1 MPETAASPA
10 VAFDEEP
17 PPTPPVAVD
26 VHHAGGLDRSSARA
40 AWPAVLSEIKKT
52 KPGRAQL
59 FGAADIEVDSD
70 GETLVVEFPGDQ
82 AFSVQLAEEPEMR
95 ELLKRALASALGFAP
110 PVRFQLGKGAVRP
123 AEAVRAAAASESPV
137 GVQTP
142 ERAAQPKQAPA
153 SDTSYDDEPVP
164 EYYETGAGM
173 SEPIEATVPVP
184 LAPPTGTDPTAPE
197 SDLTRLLTGMGAQIV
212 AQHAAPPD
220 ALTPATDDDDDAAA
234 ELASA
239 DAAPYGDP
247 GLFDSDA
254 REDEAQ

>member
-1 MPETAASPA
+1 
-10 VAFDEEP
+10 
-17 PPTPPVAVD
+17 
-26 VHHAGGLDRSSARA
+26 
-40 AWPAVLSEIKKT
+40 VLSEIKKA

-82 AFSVQLAEEPEMR
+82 AFSIQLAEEPEMR
-95 ELLKRALASALGFAP
+95 ELLKRSLASALGFAP

-123 AEAVRAAAASESPV
+123 AETTRTAASSESPASAP
-137 GVQTP
+137 TR
-142 ERAAQPKQAPA
+142 ERTIAPPQPTV
-153 SDTSYDDEPVP
+153 SDTSYDNEPMP
-164 EYYETGAGM
+164 EYYETGAGV
-173 SEPIEATVPVP
+173 SGFEP
-184 LAPPTGTDPTAPE
+184 APPYEPAAAAPAARATSTSGAPE

-212 AQHAAPPD
+212 SQLAAPPD
-220 ALTPATDDDDDAAA
+220 ALTPAPEDDDDAAA

-247 GLFDSDA
+247 ELFESDP

>member
-1 MPETAASPA
+1 
-10 VAFDEEP
+10 
-17 PPTPPVAVD
+17 

-40 AWPAVLSEIKKT
+40 AWPAVLSEIKKA

-59 FGAADIEVDSD
+59 FGAADIEVDGD

-82 AFSVQLAEEPEMR
+82 AFSIQLAEEPEMR
-95 ELLKRALASALGFAP
+95 ELLKRSLASALGFAP

-123 AEAVRAAAASESPV
+123 AETTRTAASSQSPASAPLGESV
-137 GVQTP
+137 
-142 ERAAQPKQAPA
+142 AQPRQAPS
-153 SDTSYDDEPVP
+153 SDTSYDDEPMP
-164 EYYETGAGM
+164 EYYETGAGI
-173 SEPIEATVPVP
+173 SEFETTPVP
-184 LAPPTGTDPTAPE
+184 APAAPAPPARPAASASAGPQ

-212 AQHAAPPD
+212 SQLAASPD
-220 ALTPATDDDDDAAA
+220 ALTPAPDDDDDAAA

-247 GLFDSDA
+247 ELFESDP